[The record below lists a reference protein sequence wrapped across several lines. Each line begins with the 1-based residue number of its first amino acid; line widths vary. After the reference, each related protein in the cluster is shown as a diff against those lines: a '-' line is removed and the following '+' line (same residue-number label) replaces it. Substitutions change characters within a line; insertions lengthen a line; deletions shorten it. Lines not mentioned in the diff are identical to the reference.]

1 MFIVQL
7 LRSASKWS
15 VGIHRT
21 EDSIHQAYINLITQA
36 KHYIY
41 IEVSTLNFVIII
53 FFFHASRQTHKAGK
67 PLQGV
72 GYNYFILEAVATTP
86 KKGYPFYCPYGCRL
100 GYHVCLFVV
109 FFFVVCLFV

>member
-53 FFFHASRQTHKAGK
+53 FFFMQVARHTRLESHFKVWATI
-67 PLQGV
+67 
-72 GYNYFILEAVATTP
+72 IL
-86 KKGYPFYCPYGCRL
+86 F
-100 GYHVCLFVV
+100 
-109 FFFVVCLFV
+109 